1 MRKFKLKDCAV
12 VNAVVFQPMDSD
24 NLVVNLSRLPNEDKV
39 EHNEIF

>member
-1 MRKFKLKDCAV
+1 MRKFKLKDC
-12 VNAVVFQPMDSD
+12 AVVFQPMDSD